1 VSPQLLNLMA
11 AACGSLALAA
21 LSYFFTKQR
30 ERDAELRR
38 ENLDHYKAYVASLS
52 GIISGQSSLEGQK
65 EYAQAFN
72 NLHLFA
78 PQAVIDALHEYQREL
93 DPSNSKR
100 SRERQLEMYTKLM
113 FEIRRDLNVK
123 PKDSRTF
130 EAWLWGYGGS
140 QKEMES
146 KP

>member
-1 VSPQLLNLMA
+1 MA
-11 AACGSLALAA
+11 AAFGSVALAA
-21 LSYFFTKQR
+21 ITYFFTKQR

-38 ENLDHYKAYVASLS
+38 ENLDHYKVYVASLS
-52 GIISGQSSLEGQK
+52 GIIDGQSSLEGQK

-93 DPSNSKR
+93 DPSNPKR
-100 SRERQLEMYTKLM
+100 SRERHHQMYTNLM
-113 FEIRRDLNVK
+113 VQIRKDLNVK
-123 PKDSRTF
+123 PKDSKTF

-140 QKEMES
+140 KKEMPS